1 MLVVYAFYPSTQ
13 EAEPILYFHLL
24 LSIFHKQV
32 SKPDKHCNNP
42 LNETVTCCKLR
53 WFVLV
58 FAWLITALVYHEEE
72 AEAGSCESETSL
84 FYRVSSRLFRA
95 T

>member
-1 MLVVYAFYPSTQ
+1 MLVVYAFNPSTQ

-32 SKPDKHCNNP
+32 SKPDKHCNNQ
-42 LNETVTCCKLR
+42 LNETVTCCKMH

-58 FAWLITALVYHEEE
+58 FDWLITALVYHGEE
-72 AEAGSCESETSL
+72 AEAGQRQDPVNL
-84 FYRVSSRLFRA
+84 RLACF
-95 T
+95 TE